1 MMRIDAPA
9 QAIAVVGSCTIGDE
23 GRAMAT
29 IYFYGPEAAEV
40 ATADNRSGPRGCVA
54 SSKVNTSP
62 TSMLWCDDSW
72 YFSVR

>member
-9 QAIAVVGSCTIGDE
+9 EAIAVVGSCTIGAR

-40 ATADNRSGPRGCVA
+40 AAAEQPKGTSWLRGLLEGEHIA
-54 SSKVNTSP
+54 N
-62 TSMLWCDDSW
+62 
-72 YFSVR
+72 